1 MGDFEW
7 VNTVTSQ
14 MLNVGDNVDGFQRPC
29 EIDEVTVDT
38 DFDGYTINV
47 RAEMLIPPRAQIN
60 IDVKIEGECCD
71 NRNSMDDTR
80 SQLAATIT
88 DHIKRVVQT
97 ANNQPENSINCIELN
112 DNELL
117 FLPLL

>member
-1 MGDFEW
+1 
-7 VNTVTSQ
+7 

-60 IDVKIEGECCD
+60 IGSSLKHLAKVNYLCIIH
-71 NRNSMDDTR
+71 R
-80 SQLAATIT
+80 SSLLIGILA
-88 DHIKRVVQT
+88 
-97 ANNQPENSINCIELN
+97 NYLY
-112 DNELL
+112 L
-117 FLPLL
+117 

>member
-1 MGDFEW
+1 
-7 VNTVTSQ
+7 

-60 IDVKIEGECCD
+60 IGSSLKHLAKVIH
-71 NRNSMDDTR
+71 R
-80 SQLAATIT
+80 SSLLIGILA
-88 DHIKRVVQT
+88 
-97 ANNQPENSINCIELN
+97 NYLY
-112 DNELL
+112 L
-117 FLPLL
+117 